1 MYVIFRCFVV
11 VEGDNDLMPAQA
23 IVDVVEIIGATPA
36 GG

>member
-11 VEGDNDLMPAQA
+11 VEGDNHLMPAQA